1 MPSTVFV
8 DHTFSLPLS
17 HDHPNGE
24 RIEGYARE
32 VRTRTDLPWLLYL
45 NGGPGFPAPRV
56 HGDEGWL
63 RRALADYRV
72 LLLDQ
77 RGTGRST
84 PLNRHTLPR
93 LGPHLHHFRADSI
106 VRDAELIRRSL
117 LGNEPWS
124 VLGQSFGGYCT
135 VTYLSLAPEGLREAI
150 ITGGLPGVEA
160 DADTVYRHLYPVV
173 AAKTKAH
180 YARFPGDRDQVRRVI
195 EQLNADEVRLPGGR
209 LLTADAFRLLGNLL
223 GSSTGSRQL
232 HYLLEDPFTAGRL
245 SDAFLMQVERE
256 LSWASTSP
264 IYSLLHEATYAQ
276 HGRTNWSG
284 ERVRAEFPDLDFLGE
299 MIYPWM
305 FDNDPLLRPFHALA
319 HDLAQHHWPALYDLD
334 RLRANEVPVAAAI
347 YADDLYIA
355 RDLSL
360 ATAELI
366 RGLRPWLTAD
376 HGHDGLRV
384 SNGAV
389 LDHLLTNLRRG

>member
-1 MPSTVFV
+1 MSSTVFAE
-8 DHTFSLPLS
+8 HRFLLPLS
-17 HDHPNGE
+17 HKEPHGE
-24 RIEGYARE
+24 KIEVFARE
-32 VRTRTDLPWLLYL
+32 VRTREDRPWLLYL

-56 HGDEGWL
+56 DGDEGWL

-84 PLNRHTLPR
+84 PLNRHTLTR
-93 LGPHLHHFRADSI
+93 LGPHLEHFRADSI
-106 VRDAELIRRSL
+106 VRDAELIRRAL
-117 LGNEPWS
+117 LGDEQWS

-135 VTYLSLAPEGLREAI
+135 VTYLSIAPEGLRETL

-173 AAKTKAH
+173 AAKIAAH
-180 YARFPGDRDQVRRVI
+180 YEQFPGDRDQVRRIV
-195 EQLNADEVRLPGGR
+195 QYLRAREVRLPGGR
-209 LLTADAFRLLGNLL
+209 VLTVDAFRLLGNLL

-232 HYLLEDPFTAGRL
+232 HYLLEDPFSARQL
-245 SDAFLMQVERE
+245 SDAFLMRVQQE

-276 HGRTNWSG
+276 NGVTGWSG
-284 ERVRAEFPDLDFLGE
+284 ERVRAEFPGLDFLGE

-305 FDNDPLLRPFHALA
+305 FDNDPLLRPFRSLA
-319 HDLAQHHWPALYDLD
+319 HSLAQHHWPALYDLD
-334 RLRANEVPVAAAI
+334 RLRDNEVPVAAAI
-347 YADDLYIA
+347 YAEDMYIA

-360 ATAELI
+360 STAGLI
-366 RGLRPWLTAD
+366 RGLRPWLTSD
-376 HGHDGLRV
+376 YGHDGLRV

-389 LDHLLTNLRRG
+389 LDRLLATLRE